1 MKIAITCNED
11 EKITSNLNEAEL
23 YRVYDVERGKVMSS
37 ELVRTISAGHRV
49 IAPFLADKDVEALI
63 CGEADKQAKRIYAR
77 YGLVLYSGHTG
88 DIKEIISSFLEGS
101 FNY

>member
-1 MKIAITCNED
+1 MKIAVTCDEE
-11 EKITSNLNEAEL
+11 EKIAPNLKDAEL
-23 YRVYDVERGKVMSS
+23 YRIYEIEGGKIKSS

-63 CGEADKQAKRIYAR
+63 CGEADSQAKRIYAR
-77 YGLVLYSGHTG
+77 HGLVLYSEQTG
-88 DIKEIISSFLEGS
+88 NLNQTVENFLSGE

>member
-1 MKIAITCNED
+1 MKIAITCDEE
-11 EKITSNLNEAEL
+11 EKIYPNLDDAEL
-23 YRVYDVERGKVMSS
+23 YRVYDIEDGSIKGS

-63 CGEADKQAKRIYAR
+63 CGEADKQAQRIYSR
-77 YGLVLYSGHTG
+77 YGLILYSGHTG
-88 DIKEIISSFLEGS
+88 KIADIIQSFLSGT

>member
-1 MKIAITCNED
+1 MKIAVTCDED
-11 EKITSNLNEAEL
+11 ENVALSLNDSEL
-23 YRVYDVERGKVMSS
+23 YRVYDIENGSIKGS

-77 YGLVLYSGHTG
+77 YGLILYSGHRG
-88 DIKEIISSFLEGS
+88 NISQIISSFLEGS
-101 FNY
+101 FKY